1 MMSQRKHS
9 AAEDSVHFRA
19 AELLEQAE
27 SVQDVDIAVLAM
39 QVVGM
44 MQEGSI
50 LPLESVVQQPCTPYR
65 VLVAQMW
72 FELEHVIEEAVG
84 RSVSLEQLSDR
95 LEVRTL

>member
-1 MMSQRKHS
+1 
-9 AAEDSVHFRA
+9 VHFRA

-44 MQEGSI
+44 MQEVSI
-50 LPLESVVQQPCTPYR
+50 LPLESVLQQPCTPLR

-84 RSVSLEQLSDR
+84 RSVSLQQLSVR